1 MKKQKTEN
9 LNNKYQ
15 RTTNLFFYSFSIFMI
30 IIITWSFIFQIDIVS
45 NADGQVIPVGE
56 VKTIQHLE
64 GGIIEEILVKES
76 EIVEKDQPLVI
87 LAATASETEVDELQV
102 RIDSQIIKSI
112 RLEAEIN
119 NFDIPIFP
127 EELTNVRQD
136 IINKSMELFISR
148 KNKFEGEMKEI
159 DTIIEQGRTS
169 VDILIRQAEMSA
181 KLLEEKVTNE
191 FAHLDILKELN
202 SAKGQLE
209 EMIERKENIK
219 NSFIEEA
226 RDELQIAQRELSQ
239 SAETMKR
246 LKDNLERTIIK
257 APVDG
262 VVKNLFFVTVGGV
275 VKPGGQLLDI
285 VPTKD
290 SLVVEAR
297 LPNSD
302 IGFVKPGQSAVV
314 KLSSA
319 DSVNFGQI
327 DAVVTRISPDT
338 EQDENDKRVVFY
350 KILLETEKSYFES
363 KDAIYQL
370 IPGVKVVASIHIG
383 ERTVANY
390 LLSPFIE
397 TMGETFQER

>member
-1 MKKQKTEN
+1 MSKQQTEN
-9 LNNKYQ
+9 LNNKYK
-15 RTTNLFFYSFSIFMI
+15 RTTNMLFYSFSSFVVILI
-30 IIITWSFIFQIDIVS
+30 VWSFIFQVDIVS

-76 EIVEKDQPLVI
+76 EIVEKDQPLVV
-87 LAATASETEVDELQV
+87 LAATASEVEVDELQV

-112 RLEAEIN
+112 RLEAEIKD
-119 NFDIPIFP
+119 FDVPIFP
-127 EELTNVRQD
+127 DELIDIRQN
-136 IINKSMELFISR
+136 IINKSLELFVSR
-148 KNKFEGEMKEI
+148 KNKFAGEMKEI
-159 DTIIEQGRTS
+159 DAVIDQSRTS
-169 VDILIRQAEMSA
+169 VDILIRQAEMSSQ
-181 KLLEEKVTNE
+181 LLEEKVTNE
-191 FAHLDILKELN
+191 YAHLDVLKELN
-202 SAKGQLE
+202 SAKGGLE
-209 EMIERKENIK
+209 EAIERKENIK
-219 NSFIEEA
+219 NIFIEEA

-327 DAVVTRISPDT
+327 DATVTRISPDT

-350 KILLETEKSYFES
+350 KILLETDRTYFES
-363 KDAIYQL
+363 KDKIYQL
-370 IPGVKVVASIHIG
+370 IPGVKVTASIHIG
-383 ERTVANY
+383 ERSVANY
-390 LLSPFIE
+390 LLSPFIDS
-397 TMGETFQER
+397 MGESFQER